1 MKNII
6 NLLPDPL
13 QTIKRIVFFASTILF
28 VLHGCQK
35 DLELNNVPT
44 ITDGVEVGAT
54 YAVITGTVEC
64 PIATTKLEVQVY
76 PAAAAYNDTTFAVEF
91 TTDNAFELTLTDLL
105 PTTDYSYRYVIYSSA
120 DSTELKSRRFTTLA
134 KSAPKVVTTGIDSIT
149 MTTALCSG
157 NVSSDGGEAITA
169 RGICY
174 STAETPTIDGLHTT
188 AGAGPGEFS
197 STLTGLTAATTY
209 YVRAYATNA
218 IGTAYGE
225 QMTFTTHDGKP
236 TVSTSNTVNNITQTT
251 AVCGG
256 TVHNDYGYEV
266 TARGVCWST
275 IPNPTI
281 ADSYTTDGTGT
292 GNFTSNLTNLTDSTT
307 YYLRAYATNQNG
319 TAYGEERVFTT
330 LGDYINGHKYVD
342 LGLPSGTKWA
352 TCNVGASQ
360 EWEFG
365 DYYAWGETETKEE
378 YYIGNC
384 RTYHMELTNI
394 SGNPTF
400 DAATVHW
407 GSTWRIPTKEE
418 MEELI
423 INCSRTWITSYN
435 GVNGY
440 RMTGPNG
447 NSIFLPAAGRQYED
461 RYIGE
466 TNGYYWSATS
476 WDGKFRGDHINFY
489 PDNEFPIYS
498 SYRNYGQPIRPVSN

>member
-6 NLLPDPL
+6 NLLSNPL

-35 DLELNNVPT
+35 DLELNNVPI
-44 ITDGVEVGAT
+44 ITDEVEVGT
-54 YAVITGTVEC
+54 SFAVISGKIDC
-64 PIATTKLEVQVY
+64 PVSTRKLEVYIYTKQTYDNPTLYTPTIVDG
-76 PAAAAYNDTTFAVEF
+76 NTFEI
-91 TTDNAFELTLTDLL
+91 DITDLDIN
-105 PTTDYSYRYVIYSSA
+105 TTYHYRYVIYSTVDKAELKQRTFTTKELSAPCVITGDITNVGMTSAMCGGEIKDDGGCTITACGVCWSTMEMATTA
-120 DSTELKSRRFTTLA
+120 DSHTSEEGGVGTFVSNIADLA
-134 KSAPKVVTTGIDSIT
+134 G
-149 MTTALCSG
+149 
-157 NVSSDGGEAITA
+157 
-169 RGICY
+169 
-174 STAETPTIDGLHTT
+174 
-188 AGAGPGEFS
+188 
-197 STLTGLTAATTY
+197 ATTY
-209 YVRAYATNA
+209 YIRAYATNEK
-218 IGTAYGE
+218 GTAYGD
-225 QMTFTTHDGKP
+225 QKTFTTTDGLP
-236 TVSTSNTVNNITQTT
+236 RVVTAEVSDITKVS

-256 TVHNDYGYEV
+256 TVIADYGFDV
-266 TARGVCWST
+266 TACGICWST
-275 IPNPTI
+275 GQNPSIET
-281 ADSYTTDGTGT
+281 ANHTADGTGL
-292 GNFTSNLTNLTDSTT
+292 GEFVSNITNLTDSTT
-307 YYLRAYATNQNG
+307 YYVRAYATNQNG

-352 TCNVGASQ
+352 TCNVGATQ

-378 YYIGNC
+378 YYIENC

-447 NSIFLPAAGRQYED
+447 NSIFLPAAGRHYNE
-461 RYIGE
+461 RHIGE
-466 TNGYYWSATS
+466 SNGYYWSATS
-476 WDGKFRGDHINFY
+476 GGLYWAEHINFY

>member
-1 MKNII
+1 
-6 NLLPDPL
+6 
-13 QTIKRIVFFASTILF
+13 
-28 VLHGCQK
+28 
-35 DLELNNVPT
+35 
-44 ITDGVEVGAT
+44 
-54 YAVITGTVEC
+54 
-64 PIATTKLEVQVY
+64 
-76 PAAAAYNDTTFAVEF
+76 
-91 TTDNAFELTLTDLL
+91 
-105 PTTDYSYRYVIYSSA
+105 
-120 DSTELKSRRFTTLA
+120 
-134 KSAPKVVTTGIDSIT
+134 
-149 MTTALCSG
+149 
-157 NVSSDGGEAITA
+157 
-169 RGICY
+169 
-174 STAETPTIDGLHTT
+174 
-188 AGAGPGEFS
+188 
-197 STLTGLTAATTY
+197 
-209 YVRAYATNA
+209 
-218 IGTAYGE
+218 
-225 QMTFTTHDGKP
+225 
-236 TVSTSNTVNNITQTT
+236 
-251 AVCGG
+251 
-256 TVHNDYGYEV
+256 
-266 TARGVCWST
+266 
-275 IPNPTI
+275 
-281 ADSYTTDGTGT
+281 
-292 GNFTSNLTNLTDSTT
+292 
-307 YYLRAYATNQNG
+307 
-319 TAYGEERVFTT
+319 
-330 LGDYINGHKYVD
+330 
-342 LGLPSGTKWA
+342 
-352 TCNVGASQ
+352 VGASQ

-378 YYIGNC
+378 YYIENC